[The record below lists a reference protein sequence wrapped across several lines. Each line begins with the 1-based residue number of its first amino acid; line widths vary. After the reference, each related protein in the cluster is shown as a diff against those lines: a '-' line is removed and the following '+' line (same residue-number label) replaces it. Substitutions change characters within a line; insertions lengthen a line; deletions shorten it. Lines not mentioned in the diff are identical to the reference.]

1 MLCAVDKVPHD
12 AKYSGIK
19 PIKAAK
25 ENTDKKEAAKSA
37 LLEKK
42 VTLFDTVR
50 INNIKLTIP
59 NPIANNSRLVL
70 SIF

>member
-1 MLCAVDKVPHD
+1 MLCAVDKVSHD

-19 PIKAAK
+19 LTKAAK

-37 LLEKK
+37 LLEKN

-50 INNIKLTIP
+50 KNNIIV
-59 NPIANNSRLVL
+59 I
-70 SIF
+70 

>member
-1 MLCAVDKVPHD
+1 MLCAVDKVSHD

-19 PIKAAK
+19 LTKAAK

-37 LLEKK
+37 LLEKN

-50 INNIKLTIP
+50 KNNIRLTIP
-59 NPIANNSRLVL
+59 SPIAKN
-70 SIF
+70 